1 MSATVLSFP
10 QRASSPA
17 PRPGVCVHWWHPR
30 VTDFSFYGLGKW
42 CDGCVPV
49 LKEMAEKIRR
59 EGRTAP
65 HIEGVG
71 PVRSARLAHGRGG
84 GVD

>member
-17 PRPGVCVHWWHPR
+17 PWHPQ
-30 VTDFSFYGLGKW
+30 VTDFPFMGWASGATAACRSSRRWQKKFGAKAGLH
-42 CDGCVPV
+42 PN
-49 LKEMAEKIRR
+49 
-59 EGRTAP
+59 
-65 HIEGVG
+65 IEGVG